1 MENHL
6 EQVYLNMPEADFYFS
21 GEKEQKEENLKAYI
35 GEQSLDFQS
44 LQKFSESD
52 TELYYYIALDV
63 SASYPKSEFQSI
75 CDALSAFGDTIRDQD
90 HCVLV
95 TFGDDV
101 NIQYDLTG
109 KELHKGGAEK
119 EILAAL
125 TNSDMN
131 TSLYEALSQIA
142 GHSRQTSEDA
152 RKVVFVITDGMD
164 DTVGKSG
171 GNEAL
176 SEIKDAGLTV
186 YGLAVPQAKQTAV
199 NALGEYVRS
208 TGGYLTMMEEG
219 KEAEALTGVSDYIM
233 NCYKAVFKAP
243 SNKISNDSVTAT
255 LEFKDSNEK
264 QSMDVK
270 QTHWIKDMEK
280 PTIVQIQKIS
290 NRQIKVVFSEAV
302 TGSDAA
308 ENFVLKT
315 ENREEWIPV
324 YTSEGSNKE
333 SVLLTF
339 ADDLEA
345 GNYTLE
351 CKNIKDISMEENE
364 LEESST
370 LTVESES
377 ETEVMTEQAEE
388 SLLQA
393 HGIQIAIP
401 AVLVLAAV
409 FWLIHRKKSKK
420 KKEKAAEAVQQPVS
434 DQTQTVFDQ
443 GSMAERKTIVFQ
455 IKGRGD
461 EVRMTIKNS
470 MIIGRSKS
478 CNLSFN
484 DPTMSRQHFALTV
497 KNGEI
502 MILNLS
508 KSSYTMVND
517 MKLADT
523 EQTLHSGDRI
533 RAGQTELMIKW
544 E

>member
-1 MENHL
+1 MGNHL
-6 EQVYLNMPEADFYFS
+6 EQVYLNMPEADFYFA
-21 GEKEQKEENLKAYI
+21 GDQEQKEENLKAYV
-35 GEQSLDFQS
+35 GEQRLTFQS
-44 LQKFSESD
+44 LQKFSESN

-63 SASYPKSEFQSI
+63 SASYPESEFRSI
-75 CDALSAFGDTIRDQD
+75 CEALSTFGDTIRDQD
-90 HCVLV
+90 HCILV

-101 NIQYDLTG
+101 NIEYDLTG
-109 KELHKGGAEK
+109 KELHEGGADK

-125 TNSDMN
+125 SNRDMN
-131 TSLYEALSQIA
+131 TSLYEAFSQIA
-142 GHSRQTSEDA
+142 GHSRQASEAA

-186 YGLAVPQAKQTAV
+186 YGLAVPQAKQEAV

-219 KEAEALTGVSDYIM
+219 KETDALTGVSDYIM
-233 NCYKAVFKAP
+233 NCYKAVFTAS

-255 LEFKDSNEK
+255 LEWKDTSEK
-264 QSMDVK
+264 QSMEVK
-270 QTHWIKDMEK
+270 QTHWIKDTEN
-280 PTIVQIQKIS
+280 PTIVQTQQIS
-290 NRQIKVVFSEAV
+290 NRQIKIVFSEAV

-308 ENFVLKT
+308 ENFVMKT
-315 ENREEWIPV
+315 ENGEELIPV

-339 ADDLEA
+339 ANDLEA

-351 CKNIKDISMEENE
+351 CKNIKDISMEENA
-364 LEESST
+364 LEENGS
-370 LTVESES
+370 LTVEPES
-377 ETEVMTEQAEE
+377 ETEAVTEQAEE
-388 SLLQA
+388 SFLQA

-401 AVLVLAAV
+401 AVLILAAIV
-409 FWLIHRKKSKK
+409 YLIRKKRKQKQEPEKK
-420 KKEKAAEAVQQPVS
+420 GSQPSAESQK
-434 DQTQTVFDQ
+434 QTVFEP
-443 GSMAERKTIVFQ
+443 GIMAERKMVVFQ
-455 IKGRGD
+455 VKGRGD
-461 EVRMTIKNS
+461 EVRMAIKNS
-470 MIIGRSKS
+470 MIVGRSKS

-484 DPTMSRQHFALTV
+484 DPTMSRQHFALAV

-502 MILNLS
+502 LINNLS

-517 MKLADT
+517 IKLTDT
-523 EQTLHSGDRI
+523 EQTIHSGDRI
-533 RAGQTELMIKW
+533 KAGQTELMIRW

>member
-1 MENHL
+1 MGNHL
-6 EQVYLNMPEADFYFS
+6 EQVYLNMPEADFYFA
-21 GEKEQKEENLKAYI
+21 GDQEQKEENLKAYV
-35 GEQSLDFQS
+35 GEQRLTFQS
-44 LQKFSESD
+44 LQKFSESN

-63 SASYPKSEFQSI
+63 SASYPESEFRSI
-75 CDALSAFGDTIRDQD
+75 CEALSTFGDTIRDQD
-90 HCVLV
+90 HCILV

-101 NIQYDLTG
+101 NIEYDLTG
-109 KELHKGGAEK
+109 KELHEGGADK

-125 TNSDMN
+125 SNRDMN
-131 TSLYEALSQIA
+131 TSLYEAFSQIA
-142 GHSRQTSEDA
+142 GHSRQASEAA

-186 YGLAVPQAKQTAV
+186 YGLAVPQAKQEAV

-219 KEAEALTGVSDYIM
+219 KETDALTGVSDYIM
-233 NCYKAVFKAP
+233 NCYKAVFTAS

-255 LEFKDSNEK
+255 LEWKDTSEK
-264 QSMDVK
+264 QSMEVK
-270 QTHWIKDMEK
+270 QTHWIKDTEN
-280 PTIVQIQKIS
+280 PTIVQTQKIS
-290 NRQIKVVFSEAV
+290 SRQIKVVFSEAV

-315 ENREEWIPV
+315 ENGEELIPV

-370 LTVESES
+370 LTVEPES
-377 ETEVMTEQAEE
+377 ETEAVTEQAEE
-388 SLLQA
+388 SFLQA

-401 AVLVLAAV
+401 AVLILAAIV
-409 FWLIHRKKSKK
+409 YLIRKKRKQK
-420 KKEKAAEAVQQPVS
+420 QEPEKKESQPSAESQK
-434 DQTQTVFDQ
+434 QTVFEP
-443 GSMAERKTIVFQ
+443 GSMAERKMVVFQ
-455 IKGRGD
+455 VKGRGD
-461 EVRMTIKNS
+461 EVRMAIKNS
-470 MIIGRSKS
+470 MIVGRSKS

-484 DPTMSRQHFALTV
+484 DPTMSRQHFALAV

-502 MILNLS
+502 LINNLS

-517 MKLADT
+517 IKLTDT
-523 EQTLHSGDRI
+523 EQTIHSGDRI
-533 RAGQTELMIKW
+533 KAGQTELMIRW

>member
-1 MENHL
+1 MGNHL
-6 EQVYLNMPEADFYFS
+6 EQVYLNMPEADFYFA
-21 GEKEQKEENLKAYI
+21 GDQEQKEENLKAYV
-35 GEQSLDFQS
+35 GEQRLTFQS
-44 LQKFSESD
+44 LQKFSESN

-63 SASYPKSEFQSI
+63 SASYPESEFRSI
-75 CDALSAFGDTIRDQD
+75 CEALSTFGDTIRDQD
-90 HCVLV
+90 HCILV

-101 NIQYDLTG
+101 NIEYDLTG
-109 KELHKGGAEK
+109 KELHEGGADK

-125 TNSDMN
+125 SNRDMN
-131 TSLYEALSQIA
+131 TSLYEAFSQIA
-142 GHSRQTSEDA
+142 GHSRQASEAA

-186 YGLAVPQAKQTAV
+186 YGLAVPQAKQEAV

-219 KEAEALTGVSDYIM
+219 KETDALTGVSDYIM
-233 NCYKAVFKAP
+233 NCYKAVFTAS

-255 LEFKDSNEK
+255 LEWKDTSEK
-264 QSMDVK
+264 QSMEVK
-270 QTHWIKDMEK
+270 QTHWIKDTEN
-280 PTIVQIQKIS
+280 PTIVQTQQIS

-308 ENFVLKT
+308 ENFVMKT
-315 ENREEWIPV
+315 ENGEELIPV

-339 ADDLEA
+339 ANDLEA

-351 CKNIKDISMEENE
+351 CKNIKDISMEENA
-364 LEESST
+364 LEENGS
-370 LTVESES
+370 LTVEPES
-377 ETEVMTEQAEE
+377 ETEAVTEQTEE
-388 SLLQA
+388 SFLQA
-393 HGIQIAIP
+393 YGIQIAIP
-401 AVLVLAAV
+401 AVPILAAIV
-409 FWLIHRKKSKK
+409 YLIRKKRKQK
-420 KKEKAAEAVQQPVS
+420 QEPEKKESQPSAESQK
-434 DQTQTVFDQ
+434 QTVFEP
-443 GSMAERKTIVFQ
+443 GIMAERKMVVFQ
-455 IKGRGD
+455 VKGRGD
-461 EVRMTIKNS
+461 EVRMAIKNS
-470 MIIGRSKS
+470 MIVGRSKS

-484 DPTMSRQHFALTV
+484 DPTMSRQHFALAV

-502 MILNLS
+502 LINNLS

-517 MKLADT
+517 IKLTDT
-523 EQTLHSGDRI
+523 EQTIHSGDRI
-533 RAGQTELMIKW
+533 KAGQTELMIRW

>member
-44 LQKFSESD
+44 LQKFSESN

-63 SASYPKSEFQSI
+63 SASYPESEFRSI
-75 CDALSAFGDTIRDQD
+75 CEALSTFGDTIRDQD
-90 HCVLV
+90 HCILV

-101 NIQYDLTG
+101 NIEYDLTG
-109 KELHKGGAEK
+109 KELHEGGADK

-125 TNSDMN
+125 SNRDMN
-131 TSLYEALSQIA
+131 TSLYEAFSQIA
-142 GHSRQTSEDA
+142 GHSRQASEAA

-186 YGLAVPQAKQTAV
+186 YGLAVPQAKQEAV

-219 KEAEALTGVSDYIM
+219 KETDALTGVSDYIM
-233 NCYKAVFKAP
+233 NCYKAVFTAS

-255 LEFKDSNEK
+255 LEWKDTSEK
-264 QSMDVK
+264 QSMEVK
-270 QTHWIKDMEK
+270 QTHWIKDTEN
-280 PTIVQIQKIS
+280 PTIAQTQQIS

-308 ENFVLKT
+308 ENFVMKT
-315 ENREEWIPV
+315 ENGEELIPV

-339 ADDLEA
+339 ANDLEA

-351 CKNIKDISMEENE
+351 CKNIKDISMEENA
-364 LEESST
+364 LEENGS
-370 LTVESES
+370 LTVEPES
-377 ETEVMTEQAEE
+377 ETEAVTEQTEE
-388 SLLQA
+388 SFLQA
-393 HGIQIAIP
+393 YGIQIAIP
-401 AVLVLAAV
+401 AVLILAAIV
-409 FWLIHRKKSKK
+409 YLIRKKRKQK
-420 KKEKAAEAVQQPVS
+420 QEPEKKESQPSAESQK
-434 DQTQTVFDQ
+434 QTVFEP
-443 GSMAERKTIVFQ
+443 GIMAERKMVVFQ
-455 IKGRGD
+455 VKGRGD
-461 EVRMTIKNS
+461 EVRMAIKNS
-470 MIIGRSKS
+470 MIVGRSKS

-484 DPTMSRQHFALTV
+484 DPTMSRQHFALAV

-502 MILNLS
+502 LINNLS

-517 MKLADT
+517 IKLTDT
-523 EQTLHSGDRI
+523 EQTIHSGDRI
-533 RAGQTELMIKW
+533 KAGQTELMIRW

>member
-1 MENHL
+1 
-6 EQVYLNMPEADFYFS
+6 MPEADFYFS

-63 SASYPKSEFQSI
+63 SASYPESEFRSI
-75 CDALSAFGDTIRDQD
+75 CEALSTFGDTIRDQD
-90 HCVLV
+90 HCILV

-101 NIQYDLTG
+101 NIEYDLTG
-109 KELHKGGAEK
+109 KELHEGGADK

-125 TNSDMN
+125 SNRDMN
-131 TSLYEALSQIA
+131 TSLYEAFSQIA
-142 GHSRQTSEDA
+142 GHSRQASEAA

-186 YGLAVPQAKQTAV
+186 YGLAVPQAKQEAV

-219 KEAEALTGVSDYIM
+219 KETDALTGVSDYIM
-233 NCYKAVFKAP
+233 NCYKAVFTAS

-255 LEFKDSNEK
+255 LEWKDTSEK
-264 QSMDVK
+264 QSMEVK
-270 QTHWIKDMEK
+270 QTHWIKDTEN
-280 PTIVQIQKIS
+280 PTIVQTQQIS

-302 TGSDAA
+302 TGSDAV

-315 ENREEWIPV
+315 ENGEELIPV

-339 ADDLEA
+339 ANDLEA

-351 CKNIKDISMEENE
+351 CKNIKDISMEENA
-364 LEESST
+364 LEENGS
-370 LTVESES
+370 LTVELES
-377 ETEVMTEQAEE
+377 ETEAVTEQTEE
-388 SLLQA
+388 SFLQA
-393 HGIQIAIP
+393 YGIQIAIP
-401 AVLVLAAV
+401 AVLILAAIV
-409 FWLIHRKKSKK
+409 YLIRKKRKQK
-420 KKEKAAEAVQQPVS
+420 QEPEKKESQPSAESQK
-434 DQTQTVFDQ
+434 QTVFDP
-443 GSMAERKTIVFQ
+443 GSMAERKMVVFQ
-455 IKGRGD
+455 VKGRGD
-461 EVRMTIKNS
+461 EVRMAIKNS
-470 MIIGRSKS
+470 MIVGRSKS

-484 DPTMSRQHFALTV
+484 DPTMSRQHFALAV

-502 MILNLS
+502 LINNLS

-517 MKLADT
+517 IKHTDT
-523 EQTLHSGDRI
+523 EQTIHSGDRI
-533 RAGQTELMIKW
+533 KAGQTELMIRW

>member
-1 MENHL
+1 MGNHL
-6 EQVYLNMPEADFYFS
+6 EQVYLNMPEADFYFA
-21 GEKEQKEENLKAYI
+21 GDQEQKEENLKAYV
-35 GEQSLDFQS
+35 GEQRLTFQS
-44 LQKFSESD
+44 LQKFSESN

-63 SASYPKSEFQSI
+63 SASYPESEFRSI
-75 CDALSAFGDTIRDQD
+75 CEALSTFGDTIRDQD
-90 HCVLV
+90 HCILV

-101 NIQYDLTG
+101 NIEYDLTG
-109 KELHKGGAEK
+109 KELHEGGADK

-125 TNSDMN
+125 SNRDMN
-131 TSLYEALSQIA
+131 TSLYEAFSQIA
-142 GHSRQTSEDA
+142 GHSRQASEAA

-186 YGLAVPQAKQTAV
+186 YGLAVPQAKQEAV

-219 KEAEALTGVSDYIM
+219 KETDALTGVSDYIM
-233 NCYKAVFKAP
+233 NCYKAVFTAS

-255 LEFKDSNEK
+255 LEWKDTSEK
-264 QSMDVK
+264 QSMEVK
-270 QTHWIKDMEK
+270 QTHWIKDTEN
-280 PTIVQIQKIS
+280 PTIVQTQKIS
-290 NRQIKVVFSEAV
+290 SRQIKVVFSEAV

-315 ENREEWIPV
+315 ENGEELIPV

-351 CKNIKDISMEENE
+351 CKNIKDISMEENA
-364 LEESST
+364 LEENGS
-370 LTVESES
+370 LTVEPES
-377 ETEVMTEQAEE
+377 ETEAVTEQTEE
-388 SLLQA
+388 SFLQA
-393 HGIQIAIP
+393 YGIQIAIP
-401 AVLVLAAV
+401 AVLILVAIV
-409 FWLIHRKKSKK
+409 YLIRKKRKQK
-420 KKEKAAEAVQQPVS
+420 QEPEKKESQPSAESQK
-434 DQTQTVFDQ
+434 QTVFEP
-443 GSMAERKTIVFQ
+443 GSMAERKMVVFQ
-455 IKGRGD
+455 VKGRGD
-461 EVRMTIKNS
+461 EVRMAIKNS
-470 MIIGRSKS
+470 MIVGRSKS

-484 DPTMSRQHFALTV
+484 DPTMSRQHFALAV

-502 MILNLS
+502 LINNLS

-517 MKLADT
+517 IKLTDT
-523 EQTLHSGDRI
+523 EQTIHSGDRI
-533 RAGQTELMIKW
+533 KAGQTELMIRW

>member
-63 SASYPKSEFQSI
+63 SASYPESEFRSI
-75 CDALSAFGDTIRDQD
+75 CEALSTFGDTIRDQD
-90 HCVLV
+90 HCILV

-101 NIQYDLTG
+101 NIEYDLTG
-109 KELHKGGAEK
+109 KELHEGGADK

-125 TNSDMN
+125 SNRDMN
-131 TSLYEALSQIA
+131 TSLYEAFSQIA
-142 GHSRQTSEDA
+142 GHSRQASEAA

-186 YGLAVPQAKQTAV
+186 YGLAVPQAKQEAV

-219 KEAEALTGVSDYIM
+219 KETDALTGVSDYIM
-233 NCYKAVFKAP
+233 NCYKAVFTAS

-255 LEFKDSNEK
+255 LEWKDTSEK
-264 QSMDVK
+264 QSMEVK
-270 QTHWIKDMEK
+270 QTHWIKDTEN
-280 PTIVQIQKIS
+280 PTIVQTQQIS

-302 TGSDAA
+302 TGSDAV

-315 ENREEWIPV
+315 ENGEELIPV

-339 ADDLEA
+339 ANDLEA

-351 CKNIKDISMEENE
+351 CKNIKDISMEENA
-364 LEESST
+364 LEENGS
-370 LTVESES
+370 LTVELES
-377 ETEVMTEQAEE
+377 ETEAVTEQTEE
-388 SLLQA
+388 SFLQA
-393 HGIQIAIP
+393 YGIQIAIP
-401 AVLVLAAV
+401 AVLILAAIV
-409 FWLIHRKKSKK
+409 YLIRKKRKQK
-420 KKEKAAEAVQQPVS
+420 QEPEKKESQPSAESQK
-434 DQTQTVFDQ
+434 QTVFDP
-443 GSMAERKTIVFQ
+443 GSMAERKMVVFQ
-455 IKGRGD
+455 VKGRGD
-461 EVRMTIKNS
+461 EVRMAIKNS
-470 MIIGRSKS
+470 MIVGRSKS

-484 DPTMSRQHFALTV
+484 DPTMSRQHFALAV

-502 MILNLS
+502 LINNLS

-517 MKLADT
+517 IKLTDT
-523 EQTLHSGDRI
+523 EQTIHSGDRI
-533 RAGQTELMIKW
+533 KAGQTELMIRW

>member
-44 LQKFSESD
+44 LQKFSESN

-63 SASYPKSEFQSI
+63 SASYPESEFRSI
-75 CDALSAFGDTIRDQD
+75 CEALSTFGDTIRDQD
-90 HCVLV
+90 HCILV

-101 NIQYDLTG
+101 NIEYDLTG
-109 KELHKGGAEK
+109 KELHEGGADK

-125 TNSDMN
+125 SNRDMN
-131 TSLYEALSQIA
+131 TSLYEAFSQIA
-142 GHSRQTSEDA
+142 GHSRQASEAA

-186 YGLAVPQAKQTAV
+186 YGLAVPQAKQEAV

-219 KEAEALTGVSDYIM
+219 KETDALTGVSDYIM
-233 NCYKAVFKAP
+233 NCYKAVFTAS

-255 LEFKDSNEK
+255 LEWKDSNEK
-264 QSMDVK
+264 QSMEVK
-270 QTHWIKDMEK
+270 QTHWIKDTEN
-280 PTIVQIQKIS
+280 PTIAQTQQIS

-308 ENFVLKT
+308 ENFVMKT
-315 ENREEWIPV
+315 ENGEELIPV

-339 ADDLEA
+339 ANDLEA

-351 CKNIKDISMEENE
+351 CKNIKDISMEENA
-364 LEESST
+364 LEENGS
-370 LTVESES
+370 LTVEPES
-377 ETEVMTEQAEE
+377 ETEAVTEQTEE
-388 SLLQA
+388 SFLQA
-393 HGIQIAIP
+393 YGIQIAIP
-401 AVLVLAAV
+401 AVLILAAIV
-409 FWLIHRKKSKK
+409 YLIRKKRKQK
-420 KKEKAAEAVQQPVS
+420 QEPEKKESQPSAESQK
-434 DQTQTVFDQ
+434 QTVFEP
-443 GSMAERKTIVFQ
+443 GIMAERKMVVFQ
-455 IKGRGD
+455 VKGRGD
-461 EVRMTIKNS
+461 EVRMAIKNS
-470 MIIGRSKS
+470 MIVGRSKS

-484 DPTMSRQHFALTV
+484 DPTMSRQHFALAV

-502 MILNLS
+502 LINNLS

-517 MKLADT
+517 IKLTDT
-523 EQTLHSGDRI
+523 EQTIHSGDRI
-533 RAGQTELMIKW
+533 KAGQTELMIRW

>member
-1 MENHL
+1 MGNHL
-6 EQVYLNMPEADFYFS
+6 EQVYLNMPEADFYFA
-21 GEKEQKEENLKAYI
+21 GDQEQKEENLKAYV
-35 GEQSLDFQS
+35 GEQRLTFQS
-44 LQKFSESD
+44 LQKFSESN

-63 SASYPKSEFQSI
+63 SASYPESEFRSI
-75 CDALSAFGDTIRDQD
+75 CEALSTFGDTIRDQD
-90 HCVLV
+90 HCILV

-101 NIQYDLTG
+101 NIEYDLTG
-109 KELHKGGAEK
+109 KELHGGGADK

-125 TNSDMN
+125 SNRDMN
-131 TSLYEALSQIA
+131 TSLYEAFSQIA
-142 GHSRQTSEDA
+142 GHSRQTFEAA

-186 YGLAVPQAKQTAV
+186 YGLAVPQAKQEAV

-219 KEAEALTGVSDYIM
+219 KETDALTGVSDYIM
-233 NCYKAVFKAP
+233 NCYKAVFTAS

-255 LEFKDSNEK
+255 LEWKDTSEK
-264 QSMDVK
+264 QSMEVK
-270 QTHWIKDMEK
+270 QTHWIKDTEN
-280 PTIVQIQKIS
+280 PTIVQTQQIS

-308 ENFVLKT
+308 ENFVMKT
-315 ENREEWIPV
+315 ENGEELIPV

-339 ADDLEA
+339 ANDLEA

-351 CKNIKDISMEENE
+351 CKNIKDISMEENA
-364 LEESST
+364 LEENGS
-370 LTVESES
+370 LTVEPES
-377 ETEVMTEQAEE
+377 ETEAVTEQTEE
-388 SLLQA
+388 SFLQA
-393 HGIQIAIP
+393 YGIQIAIP
-401 AVLVLAAV
+401 AVLILAAIV
-409 FWLIHRKKSKK
+409 YMIRKKRKQK
-420 KKEKAAEAVQQPVS
+420 QEPEKKESQPSAESQK
-434 DQTQTVFDQ
+434 QTVFEP
-443 GSMAERKTIVFQ
+443 GSMAERKMVVFQ
-455 IKGRGD
+455 VKGRGD
-461 EVRMTIKNS
+461 EVRMSIKNS
-470 MIIGRSKS
+470 MIVGRSKS

-484 DPTMSRQHFALTV
+484 DPTMSRQHFALAV

-502 MILNLS
+502 LINNLS

-517 MKLADT
+517 IKLTDT
-523 EQTLHSGDRI
+523 EQTIHSGDRI
-533 RAGQTELMIKW
+533 KAGQTELMIRW

>member
-1 MENHL
+1 MGNHL
-6 EQVYLNMPEADFYFS
+6 EQVYLNMPEADFYFA
-21 GEKEQKEENLKAYI
+21 GDQEQKEENLKAYV
-35 GEQSLDFQS
+35 GEQRLTFQS
-44 LQKFSESD
+44 LQKFSESN

-63 SASYPKSEFQSI
+63 SASYPESEFRSI
-75 CDALSAFGDTIRDQD
+75 CEALSTFGDTIRDQD
-90 HCVLV
+90 HCILV

-101 NIQYDLTG
+101 NIEYDLTG
-109 KELHKGGAEK
+109 KELHEGGADK

-125 TNSDMN
+125 SNRDMN
-131 TSLYEALSQIA
+131 TSLYEAFSQIA
-142 GHSRQTSEDA
+142 GHSRQASEAA

-186 YGLAVPQAKQTAV
+186 YGLAVPQAKQEAV

-219 KEAEALTGVSDYIM
+219 KETDALTGVSDYIM
-233 NCYKAVFKAP
+233 NCYKAVFTAS

-255 LEFKDSNEK
+255 LEWKDTSEK
-264 QSMDVK
+264 QSMEVK
-270 QTHWIKDMEK
+270 QTHWIKDTEN
-280 PTIVQIQKIS
+280 PTIVQTQQIS

-308 ENFVLKT
+308 ENFVMKT
-315 ENREEWIPV
+315 ENGEELIPV

-333 SVLLTF
+333 SVLMTF

-351 CKNIKDISMEENE
+351 CKNIKDISMEENA
-364 LEESST
+364 LEENGS
-370 LTVESES
+370 LTVEPES
-377 ETEVMTEQAEE
+377 ETEAVTEQTEE
-388 SLLQA
+388 SFLQA
-393 HGIQIAIP
+393 YGIQIAIP
-401 AVLVLAAV
+401 AVLILAAIV
-409 FWLIHRKKSKK
+409 YLIRKKRKQK
-420 KKEKAAEAVQQPVS
+420 QEPEKKESQPSAESQK
-434 DQTQTVFDQ
+434 QTVFEP
-443 GSMAERKTIVFQ
+443 GIMAERKMVVFQ
-455 IKGRGD
+455 VKGRGD
-461 EVRMTIKNS
+461 EVRMAIKNS
-470 MIIGRSKS
+470 MIVGRSKS

-484 DPTMSRQHFALTV
+484 DPTMSRQHFALAV

-502 MILNLS
+502 LINNLS

-517 MKLADT
+517 IKLTDT
-523 EQTLHSGDRI
+523 EQTIHSGDRI
-533 RAGQTELMIKW
+533 KAGQTELMIRW

>member
-1 MENHL
+1 MGNHL
-6 EQVYLNMPEADFYFS
+6 EQVYLNMPEADFYFA
-21 GEKEQKEENLKAYI
+21 GDQEQKEENLKAYV
-35 GEQSLDFQS
+35 GEQRLTFQS
-44 LQKFSESD
+44 LQKFSESN

-63 SASYPKSEFQSI
+63 SASYPESEFRSI
-75 CDALSAFGDTIRDQD
+75 CEALSTFGDTIRDQD
-90 HCVLV
+90 HCILV

-101 NIQYDLTG
+101 NIEYDLTG
-109 KELHKGGAEK
+109 KELHEGGADK

-125 TNSDMN
+125 SNRDMN
-131 TSLYEALSQIA
+131 TSLYEAFSQIA
-142 GHSRQTSEDA
+142 GHSRQASEAA

-186 YGLAVPQAKQTAV
+186 YGLAVPQAKQEAV

-219 KEAEALTGVSDYIM
+219 KETDALTGVSDYIM
-233 NCYKAVFKAP
+233 NCYKAVFTAS

-255 LEFKDSNEK
+255 LEWKDTSEK
-264 QSMDVK
+264 QSMEVK
-270 QTHWIKDMEK
+270 QTHWIKDTEN
-280 PTIVQIQKIS
+280 PTIVQTQQIS

-308 ENFVLKT
+308 ENFVMKT
-315 ENREEWIPV
+315 ENGEELIPV

-370 LTVESES
+370 LTVEPES
-377 ETEVMTEQAEE
+377 ETEAVTEQAEE
-388 SLLQA
+388 SFLQA

-401 AVLVLAAV
+401 AVLILAAIV
-409 FWLIHRKKSKK
+409 YLIRKKRKQK
-420 KKEKAAEAVQQPVS
+420 QEPEKKESQPSAESQK
-434 DQTQTVFDQ
+434 QTVFEP
-443 GSMAERKTIVFQ
+443 GIMAERKMVVFQ
-455 IKGRGD
+455 VKGRGD
-461 EVRMTIKNS
+461 EVRMAIKNS
-470 MIIGRSKS
+470 MIVGRSKS

-484 DPTMSRQHFALTV
+484 DPTMSRQHFALAV

-502 MILNLS
+502 LINNLS

-517 MKLADT
+517 IKLTDT
-523 EQTLHSGDRI
+523 EQTIHSGDRI
-533 RAGQTELMIKW
+533 KAGQTELMIRW

>member
-63 SASYPKSEFQSI
+63 SASYPESEFRSI
-75 CDALSAFGDTIRDQD
+75 CEALSTFGDTIRDQD
-90 HCVLV
+90 HCILV

-101 NIQYDLTG
+101 NIEYDLTG
-109 KELHKGGAEK
+109 KELHEGGADK

-125 TNSDMN
+125 SNRDMN
-131 TSLYEALSQIA
+131 TSLYEAFSQIA
-142 GHSRQTSEDA
+142 GHSRQASEAA

-186 YGLAVPQAKQTAV
+186 YGLAVPQAKQEAV

-219 KEAEALTGVSDYIM
+219 KETDALTGVSDYIM
-233 NCYKAVFKAP
+233 NCYKAVFTAS

-255 LEFKDSNEK
+255 LEWKDTSEK
-264 QSMDVK
+264 QSMEVK
-270 QTHWIKDMEK
+270 QTHWIKDTEN
-280 PTIVQIQKIS
+280 PTIVQTQQIS

-315 ENREEWIPV
+315 ENGEELIPV

-339 ADDLEA
+339 ANDLEA

-351 CKNIKDISMEENE
+351 CKNIKDISMEENA
-364 LEESST
+364 LEENGS
-370 LTVESES
+370 LTVEFES
-377 ETEVMTEQAEE
+377 ETEAVTEQTEE
-388 SLLQA
+388 SFLQA
-393 HGIQIAIP
+393 YGIQIAIP
-401 AVLVLAAV
+401 AVLILAAIV
-409 FWLIHRKKSKK
+409 YLIRKKRKQK
-420 KKEKAAEAVQQPVS
+420 QEPEKKESQPSAESQK
-434 DQTQTVFDQ
+434 QTVFDP
-443 GSMAERKTIVFQ
+443 GSMAERKMVVFQ
-455 IKGRGD
+455 VKGRGD
-461 EVRMTIKNS
+461 EVRMAIKNS
-470 MIIGRSKS
+470 MIVGRSKS

-484 DPTMSRQHFALTV
+484 DPTMSRQHFALAV

-502 MILNLS
+502 LINNLS

-517 MKLADT
+517 IKLTDT
-523 EQTLHSGDRI
+523 EQTIHSGDRI
-533 RAGQTELMIKW
+533 KAGQTELMIRW

>member
-1 MENHL
+1 MGNHL
-6 EQVYLNMPEADFYFS
+6 EQVYLNMPEADFYFA
-21 GEKEQKEENLKAYI
+21 GDQEQKEENLKAYV
-35 GEQSLDFQS
+35 GEQRLTFQS
-44 LQKFSESD
+44 LQKFSESN

-63 SASYPKSEFQSI
+63 SASYPESEFRSI
-75 CDALSAFGDTIRDQD
+75 CEALSTFGDTIRDQD
-90 HCVLV
+90 HCILV

-101 NIQYDLTG
+101 NIEYDLTG
-109 KELHKGGAEK
+109 KELHEGGADK

-125 TNSDMN
+125 SNRDMN
-131 TSLYEALSQIA
+131 TSLYEAFSQIA
-142 GHSRQTSEDA
+142 GHSRQASEAA

-186 YGLAVPQAKQTAV
+186 YGLAVPQAKQEAV

-219 KEAEALTGVSDYIM
+219 KETDALTGVSDYIM
-233 NCYKAVFKAP
+233 NCYKAVFTAS

-255 LEFKDSNEK
+255 LEWKDTSEK
-264 QSMDVK
+264 QSMEVK
-270 QTHWIKDMEK
+270 QTHWIKDTEN
-280 PTIVQIQKIS
+280 PTIVQTQQIS

-308 ENFVLKT
+308 ENFVMKT
-315 ENREEWIPV
+315 ENGEELIPV

-351 CKNIKDISMEENE
+351 CKNIKDISMEENA
-364 LEESST
+364 LEENGS
-370 LTVESES
+370 LTVEPES
-377 ETEVMTEQAEE
+377 ETEAATEQAEE
-388 SLLQA
+388 SFLQA

-401 AVLVLAAV
+401 AVLILAAIV
-409 FWLIHRKKSKK
+409 YLIRKKRKQK
-420 KKEKAAEAVQQPVS
+420 QEPEKKESQPSAESQK
-434 DQTQTVFDQ
+434 QTVFEP
-443 GSMAERKTIVFQ
+443 GIMAERKMVVFQ
-455 IKGRGD
+455 VKGRGD
-461 EVRMTIKNS
+461 EVRMAIKNS
-470 MIIGRSKS
+470 MIVGRSKS

-484 DPTMSRQHFALTV
+484 DPTMSRQHFALAV

-502 MILNLS
+502 LINNLS

-517 MKLADT
+517 IKLTDT
-523 EQTLHSGDRI
+523 EQTIHSGDRI
-533 RAGQTELMIKW
+533 KAGQTELMIRW

>member
-1 MENHL
+1 MGNHL
-6 EQVYLNMPEADFYFS
+6 EQVYLNMPEADFYFA
-21 GEKEQKEENLKAYI
+21 GDQEQKEENLKAYV
-35 GEQSLDFQS
+35 GEQRLTFQS
-44 LQKFSESD
+44 LQKFSESN

-63 SASYPKSEFQSI
+63 SASYPESEFRSI
-75 CDALSAFGDTIRDQD
+75 CEALSTFGDTIRDQD
-90 HCVLV
+90 HCILV

-101 NIQYDLTG
+101 NIEYDLTG
-109 KELHKGGAEK
+109 KELHEGGADK

-125 TNSDMN
+125 SNRDMN
-131 TSLYEALSQIA
+131 TSLYEAFSKIA
-142 GHSRQTSEDA
+142 GHSRQASEAA

-186 YGLAVPQAKQTAV
+186 YGLAVPQAKQEAV

-219 KEAEALTGVSDYIM
+219 KETDALTGVSDYIM
-233 NCYKAVFKAP
+233 NCYKAVFTAS

-255 LEFKDSNEK
+255 LEWKDTSEK
-264 QSMDVK
+264 QSMEVK
-270 QTHWIKDMEK
+270 QTHWIKDTEN
-280 PTIVQIQKIS
+280 PTILQTQQIS

-315 ENREEWIPV
+315 ENGEELIPV

-339 ADDLEA
+339 ANDLEA

-351 CKNIKDISMEENE
+351 WKNIKDISMEENAP
-364 LEESST
+364 EENGS
-370 LTVESES
+370 LTVEPES
-377 ETEVMTEQAEE
+377 ETEAVTEQTEE
-388 SLLQA
+388 SFLQA
-393 HGIQIAIP
+393 YGIQIAIP
-401 AVLVLAAV
+401 AVLILAAIV
-409 FWLIHRKKSKK
+409 YLIRKKRKQK
-420 KKEKAAEAVQQPVS
+420 QEPEKKESQPSAESQK
-434 DQTQTVFDQ
+434 QTVFDP
-443 GSMAERKTIVFQ
+443 GSMVERKMIVFQ
-455 IKGRGD
+455 VKGRGD
-461 EVRMTIKNS
+461 EVRMAIKNS
-470 MIIGRSKS
+470 MIVGRSKS

-484 DPTMSRQHFALTV
+484 DPTMSRQHFALAV

-502 MILNLS
+502 LINNLS

-517 MKLADT
+517 IKLTDT
-523 EQTLHSGDRI
+523 EQTIHSGDRI
-533 RAGQTELMIKW
+533 KAGQTELMIRW

>member
-1 MENHL
+1 M
-6 EQVYLNMPEADFYFS
+6 
-21 GEKEQKEENLKAYI
+21 
-35 GEQSLDFQS
+35 
-44 LQKFSESD
+44 
-52 TELYYYIALDV
+52 
-63 SASYPKSEFQSI
+63 
-75 CDALSAFGDTIRDQD
+75 
-90 HCVLV
+90 
-95 TFGDDV
+95 
-101 NIQYDLTG
+101 
-109 KELHKGGAEK
+109 
-119 EILAAL
+119 
-125 TNSDMN
+125 
-131 TSLYEALSQIA
+131 
-142 GHSRQTSEDA
+142 
-152 RKVVFVITDGMD
+152 ITDGMD

-186 YGLAVPQAKQTAV
+186 YGLVVPQAKQTAV

-219 KEAEALTGVSDYIM
+219 KETEALTGVSDYIM

-393 HGIQIAIP
+393 HGIQVGIP

-517 MKLADT
+517 MKLADM